1 MAQPSRTLV
10 LTLTAVTDK
19 FRKGIGDADKSL
31 NTFGDK
37 LGKFAKR
44 AGVALAAFGAAAGAL
59 AIKVGK
65 DAVLAASDLAEEV
78 SKADVVFGESAA
90 SINAWAEA
98 SATAFGQSRRQAT
111 AAASNFAI
119 FGKSAGLTGEELVD
133 FSTGFTELASDLA
146 SFNNTSPEDAV
157 QALGAALRG
166 ESEPIRRYGVLL
178 NEQSLRQ
185 KAFEL
190 GIISTTTQALQP
202 QQRVLA
208 AQQLILEQT
217 SDAQGDFARTSDGL
231 ANSQRILA
239 ANLEDVKAV
248 IGEALLPVAEQFTG
262 WIVRSLP
269 TILEFASEMGEKLGP
284 AIQRVGDF
292 IRDTLLPAAIE
303 VWPHIRDFA
312 KWVGELVVNFVE
324 FLREEI
330 FPRALQLIRD
340 LEEPATNAYNAVKDM
355 AGAIKDLRIAT
366 QAANPEGSMLLDWVF
381 NLGRFISENMF
392 LDKIETFANII
403 RSIAEALE
411 RIQRFRSPF
420 GRTGGGGDFE
430 LPEGFVPGQIV
441 PSVADLEAQF
451 PTNRA
456 PVRTGIPGT
465 TLRRAETIINNNVTI
480 NGPVDS
486 EAAAREIR
494 RVLDDSTRRVGF
506 QPARAN

>member
-19 FRKGIGDADKSL
+19 FRRGIGDADKSL
-31 NTFGDK
+31 DTFGNK

-78 SKADVVFGESAA
+78 SKAEVVFGDSAA
-90 SINAWAEA
+90 AINEWAEGA
-98 SATAFGQSRRQAT
+98 ATAFGQSRRDAT

-119 FGKSAGLTGEELVD
+119 FGKSAGLADEDLVD
-133 FSTGFTELASDLA
+133 FSTDLTELASDLA

-185 KAFEL
+185 KAFEM

-239 ANLEDVKAV
+239 ANLEDVKATL
-248 IGEALLPVAEQFTG
+248 GEALLPIAQEFSG
-262 WIVRSLP
+262 WLVSVLP
-269 TILEFASEMGEKLGP
+269 KVIDLARDMGEKLAP
-284 AIQRVGDF
+284 AIETVGDF
-292 IRDTLLPAAIE
+292 IKTKLIPFAAD

-312 KWVGELVVNFVE
+312 KWVGELVLGFVA

-340 LEEPATNAYNAVKDM
+340 LKEPATDAWNAVKEM
-355 AGAIKDLRIAT
+355 AGAIRDLRIAT
-366 QAANPEGSMLLDWVF
+366 QAANPEGGKLLDWVF
-381 NLGRFISENMF
+381 NLGRFIAENMF

-420 GRTGGGGDFE
+420 GRTGAGGDFE
-430 LPEGFVPGQIV
+430 LPEGFVPGEIFES
-441 PSVADLEAQF
+441 PADFDAQF
-451 PTNRA
+451 PRDRE
-456 PVRTGIPGT
+456 PVRTGIPNS
-465 TLRRAETIINNNVTI
+465 TLRRAETIINNNITI
-480 NGPVDS
+480 NGAYDS
-486 EAAAREIR
+486 EGAAREIR
-494 RVLDDSTRRVGF
+494 RVLADSDRRVGF
-506 QPARAN
+506 QPARAL